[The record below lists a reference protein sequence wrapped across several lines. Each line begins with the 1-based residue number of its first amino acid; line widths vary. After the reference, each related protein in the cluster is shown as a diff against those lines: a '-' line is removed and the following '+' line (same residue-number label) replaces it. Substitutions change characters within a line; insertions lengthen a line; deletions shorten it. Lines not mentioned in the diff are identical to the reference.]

1 MSSRLRSA
9 LDLPAV
15 DEGPAPRSPRIPDGT
30 SLLVTLKQAQP
41 QQFTAARNNRVGV
54 NVILDFL

>member
-1 MSSRLRSA
+1 MSSRRAPRLICLRSTRV
-9 LDLPAV
+9 LRRVL
-15 DEGPAPRSPRIPDGT
+15 RIPDGT